1 MLHRFKTHKE
11 LRAFVR
17 SPNALLLLKKH
28 LLTKEEADRA
38 FINERSYYDLKG
50 NKYTVHGL
58 FIRDELDWVPPI
70 EWCFVYNISGELAAK
85 GELTTISVGRGFI
98 QCGVRGESV
107 ILPVEVNIKDANATT
122 DIVKTHALSVAEEVL
137 LATYLK
143 TLIKNVFIIN

>member
-11 LRAFVR
+11 LREFVR

-38 FINERSYYDLKG
+38 FIEERSYYDLKG
-50 NKYTVHGL
+50 NKYTVHAL

-70 EWCFVYNISGELAAK
+70 EYDFSYNISGALADKIEIA
-85 GELTTISVGRGFI
+85 TISVGMGFI
-98 QCGVRGESV
+98 QCSIRAESV
-107 ILPVEVNIKDANATT
+107 VLPVEINRRITTT
-122 DIVKTHALSVAEEVL
+122 DIIKTNALIIAEEVL

-143 TLIKNVFIIN
+143 TLIKNV

>member
-11 LRAFVR
+11 LREFVR

-38 FINERSYYDLKG
+38 FTKEQSYHDFKG
-50 NKYTVHGL
+50 NKYTVHAL

-70 EWCFVYNISGELAAK
+70 EWDFSYNIYEVLAAK
-85 GELTTISVGRGFI
+85 GEITTISVGMRFI
-98 QCGVRGESV
+98 QCSMREESV
-107 ILPVEVNIKDANATT
+107 ILPVEINGRDTTT
-122 DIVKTHALSVAEEVL
+122 DIIKADALSVAEEVL

-143 TLIKNVFIIN
+143 TLIKNV

>member
-11 LRAFVR
+11 LRGFVR

-38 FINERSYYDLKG
+38 FIKEHSYYDFKG
-50 NKYTVHGL
+50 NKYTVHAL

-70 EWCFVYNISGELAAK
+70 EWDFSYGISGELAAK
-85 GELTTISVGRGFI
+85 GELTTISVGTRSI
-98 QCGVRGESV
+98 LCSMREEAV
-107 ILPVEVNIKDANATT
+107 ILPVEINGRGTTT
-122 DIVKTHALSVAEEVL
+122 DIIKTDALSVAEEVL

-143 TLIKNVFIIN
+143 TLIKNV

>member
-11 LRAFVR
+11 LREFVR

-38 FINERSYYDLKG
+38 FIEEHSYYDFKG
-50 NKYTVHGL
+50 NKYPVHAL

-70 EWCFVYNISGELAAK
+70 EWDSSYNISEELAAK
-85 GELTTISVGRGFI
+85 GEITTISVGMRFI
-98 QCGVRGESV
+98 QCSMREESV
-107 ILPVEVNIKDANATT
+107 ILPVEINGRGTTT
-122 DIVKTHALSVAEEVL
+122 DIVKTYVLSVAEEVL

-143 TLIKNVFIIN
+143 SLIRDV